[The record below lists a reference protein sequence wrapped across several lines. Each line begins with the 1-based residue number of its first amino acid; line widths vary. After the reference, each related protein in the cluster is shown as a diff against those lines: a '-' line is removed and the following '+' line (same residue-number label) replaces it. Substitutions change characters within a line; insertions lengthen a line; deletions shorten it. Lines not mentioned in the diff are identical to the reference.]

1 MNLVTF
7 QKRMSKNLLFLIS
20 VFFLFN
26 GLISCQFYRNT
37 ASRYNA
43 YFLANERF
51 DEVYKNTYIQQKSD
65 FNNVLVVLPPI
76 DSVSMGAFKG
86 ELDYVVEKASL
97 PIQRHP
103 ESDWTDDSY
112 LLIGKARLHQADYR
126 NAINSFKYLNGNS
139 NELDVRHAS
148 LIWLMRSFIES
159 GNLDQASFT
168 MDYISKEGD
177 KFSEENIRDFYL
189 VSAHYYRTISD
200 FDKTAA
206 YLELA
211 LPYTKNKTQ
220 KARYHFI
227 LGQIYQNKAKQGID
241 DKTIN
246 IKKNDRKAYQNYQA
260 SIKAHP
266 EYEMVF
272 NAQLNASQVAGTSAE
287 DEKQAQKYF
296 EKLLNDQKNE
306 EYKDRIY
313 YEMAGFA
320 QKRGKTEEAINLLQ
334 ESLNQPSTNSA
345 QRAYTYVRMGELYYA
360 QSEYA
365 KANSYYD
372 SALAI
377 SSEEMRNYDEIAAR
391 GEILNQFFEQY
402 DVLQKADTKINL
414 SKMSQEELV
423 KYFEKQ
429 IAEEK
434 AQIDKEVAAAEKAA
448 KNGNLVNQG
457 TTNPF
462 ASTANTAQTWY
473 FYNEQAVRQGKNT
486 FVRVWKNRP
495 LEDNWRRSNK
505 INSTIDNTANPTEMM
520 ADSKMEQENLYA
532 TVAGVE
538 ERLKSIPTTKEEIT
552 LLEQEI
558 EVALFELGKVYH
570 YQLEENENARATF
583 ERFIKDFPTNNNI
596 PEALFLLRKI
606 CLENKTLEKCDV
618 ASYENTLQTKYPA
631 SAFAKLISDP
641 NYLEESAVN
650 DTIVTTLYKESYE
663 LYSEKKY
670 QQAIEK
676 LEKIQNE
683 YPQNSYNAKIELL
696 RIMSASYI
704 ESLPVYV
711 EKLNTFVTKYEGSK
725 EQEYAKKLLEVADK
739 KLKENPVQTNPDD
752 TEKNIG
758 G

>member
-1 MNLVTF
+1 MNLSTF
-7 QKRMSKNLLFLIS
+7 QKKINISLVVLIS
-20 VFFLFN
+20 SSFIFG
-26 GLISCQFYRNT
+26 GLTSCQFYRNT
-37 ASRYNA
+37 ASRFNA
-43 YFLANERF
+43 YFLAKERF
-51 DEVYKNTYIQQKSD
+51 DEVYKNTYKQQKSD
-65 FNNVLVVLPPI
+65 FNNVLTVLPAI

-86 ELDYVVEKASL
+86 ELDYVIEKASL

-139 NELDVRHAS
+139 EALDVKHAA

-168 MDYISKEGD
+168 MDYISEEGD
-177 KFSEENIRDFYL
+177 KFSEENIKDFYL
-189 VSAHYYRTISD
+189 VSAHYYRTIND

-211 LPYTKNKTQ
+211 LPYVKNKTG

-227 LGQIYQNKAKQGID
+227 LGQIYQNKAKEGVND
-241 DKTIN
+241 NTIN
-246 IKKNDRKAYQNYQA
+246 VNKFDRKAYQNYEA

-287 DEKQAQKYF
+287 DIKQAQKYF
-296 EKLLNDQKNE
+296 EKLLKDQKNE

-320 QKRGKTEEAINLLQ
+320 QKRGKTKEAIELLQ
-334 ESLNQPSTNSA
+334 ESLNQPSNNSA

-360 QSEYA
+360 ESKYA
-365 KANSYYD
+365 KANAYYD

-377 SSEEMRNYDEIAAR
+377 STEEMRNYDEIAAR
-391 GEILNQFFEQY
+391 GEILNQFFQQY
-402 DVLQKADTKINL
+402 DVLQRADTKISL

-434 AQIDKEVAAAEKAA
+434 AQIDKEVAAAKQAA
-448 KNGNLVNQG
+448 KSGNLVNQG
-457 TTNPF
+457 ATNPF
-462 ASTANTAQTWY
+462 ANNNNTAQIWY

-505 INSTIDNTANPTEMM
+505 VNSAIDNTVETTATM
-520 ADSKMEQENLYA
+520 ADSKTEQENLYA
-532 TVAGVE
+532 TVATVE
-538 ERLKSIPTTKEEIT
+538 ERLKEVPSTKEEIT

-558 EVALFELGKVYH
+558 EGALFELGKVYH
-570 YQLEENENARATF
+570 YQLKEDGNARATF
-583 ERFIKDFPTNNNI
+583 DRFIKEYPKNKNI
-596 PEALFLLRKI
+596 PEALFILRKM
-606 CLENKTLEKCDV
+606 CLENQTLEKCDV
-618 ASYENTLQTKYPA
+618 ASYEKTLQTKYPE
-631 SAFAKLISDP
+631 STFAKLISNPD
-641 NYLEESAVN
+641 YLEQSAAN
-650 DTIVTTLYKESYE
+650 DTIVTTLYEESYT
-663 LYSEKKY
+663 LYSEKQYEK
-670 QQAIEK
+670 AIEK
-676 LEKIQNE
+676 LDKIRTD

-696 RIMSASYI
+696 RIMSASHI
-704 ESLPVYV
+704 EPLPIYV
-711 EKLNTFVTKYEGSK
+711 EKLNIFVTKYEGSK
-725 EQEYAKKLLEVADK
+725 EQEYAKRLLEVADE
-739 KLKENPVQTNPDD
+739 KLKETTSPAEENSTN
-752 TEKNIG
+752 TG